1 MSSLCQRTPAPRSV
15 PDISEFLRISSRDLA
30 RVLLSRRDLRALG
43 IQVANVTLLAW
54 EAAGKFPKR
63 LHLGPGTVAWLA
75 SELEDYFASLAAT
88 RD

>member
-30 RVLLSRRDLRALG
+30 P
-43 IQVANVTLLAW
+43 
-54 EAAGKFPKR
+54 GKFPKR